1 MDGQKKKIFFRHKKV
16 MAGVFLDHTRHVV
29 GPMDRR
35 TKSRSIKYIPGMKPA
50 CKCVRLET
58 IFYDASGNEW
68 DGDELEA
75 FYRPGWTWKR
85 VAKPDDR
92 SFDHQDQC
100 PLQRYIPPFP
110 ELMQPRL
117 KHEGNGTHK
126 GAFAF
131 TLTKS
136 PKDSVT
142 VGEMIAA
149 VKKLMTQQSCR
160 VKKYAWYLEYKGTD
174 DAGLPNH
181 PHIHGMYETETGG
194 RIEAKHFKRAWPLWD
209 EKVRLGQG
217 FRGGFHAPVK
227 DETQYSEYIKKD
239 GGIGESS
246 PCHIL

>member
-1 MDGQKKKIFFRHKKV
+1 MTTPVTRSDQRTDGQK
-16 MAGVFLDHTRHVV
+16 V
-29 GPMDRR
+29 GAINISPAMR
-35 TKSRSIKYIPGMKPA
+35 PA

-58 IFYDASGNEW
+58 IFYDASGKEW

-92 SFDHQDQC
+92 SYDHQDQC
-100 PLQRYIPPFP
+100 PLQKYIPPFP
-110 ELMQPRL
+110 TEQTQPRG

-136 PKDSVT
+136 PKDSQT
-142 VGEMIAA
+142 VGDMLGA
-149 VKKLMTQQSCR
+149 VKKLMSQQSCR

-174 DAGLPNH
+174 DAGLPTH
-181 PHIHGMYETETGG
+181 PHIHGMYETESGG

-217 FRGGFHAPVK
+217 FRGGFHQPVK
-227 DETQYSEYIKKD
+227 TEEGYTEYIKKD

-246 PCHIL
+246 DNL